1 MKVKSLKWLRILHIM
16 SAAIWFGGTICILA
30 VALMCFSSS
39 SEAAFLITA
48 PLIPE
53 LYRRVILPAALFII
67 LQGHIYGFFTNW
79 GFIKHK
85 WVTAKWIFTILLI
98 PCIGAGAIGQM
109 FSLIEKVKQSG
120 YSSQVYEG
128 NLFLVFIILQV
139 LIMLLMISISA
150 LKPWKKKLPGEKI

>member
-67 LQGHIYGFFTNW
+67 LQGLIYGFFTNW

-98 PCIGAGAIGQM
+98 HALAWSYRSNV
-109 FSLIEKVKQSG
+109 SLIEKVKQSG